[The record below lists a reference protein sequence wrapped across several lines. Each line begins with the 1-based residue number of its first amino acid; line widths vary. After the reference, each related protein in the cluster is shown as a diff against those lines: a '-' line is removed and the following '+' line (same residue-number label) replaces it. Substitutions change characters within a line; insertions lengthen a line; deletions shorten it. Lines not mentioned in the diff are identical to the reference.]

1 MWTCVWSASG
11 RYGRHGS
18 KCGKPKNWTLEGHFL
33 PFGSFCMGIQAHT
46 TRRGRMVLGLPCVI
60 PQPAIR
66 VTTRIRTILAIELP
80 KNFGILHSLASCV
93 SRGFSSQHGTWR
105 FQDSHGDFKPALRMR
120 PSSFWRQKN
129 CPKSLGAQRS
139 RRYEPLGTSAG
150 GRGLT
155 RDVNHWFELTFL
167 FGSFP
172 ERVGEKEKIEWD
184 FMALKQRFLQM
195 LKTAAEYLSRTTG
208 EKRKTS
214 SNDIF

>member
-18 KCGKPKNWTLEGHFL
+18 KCSKPKNWTLEGHFL

-93 SRGFSSQHGTWR
+93 FHGFSSQHGTWR
-105 FQDSHGDFKPALRMR
+105 FQDSHGDFEPAKHDMERGWMGYQHWGCDPAAFGGR
-120 PSSFWRQKN
+120 RT
-129 CPKSLGAQRS
+129 AQRVWGP
-139 RRYEPLGTSAG
+139 REVAATNWEQAPGAG
-150 GRGLT
+150 
-155 RDVNHWFELTFL
+155 V
-167 FGSFP
+167 
-172 ERVGEKEKIEWD
+172 
-184 FMALKQRFLQM
+184 
-195 LKTAAEYLSRTTG
+195 
-208 EKRKTS
+208 
-214 SNDIF
+214 